1 VRLGTY
7 SARYGILPPA
17 AVVAT
22 RAQATDPRAAPRY
35 GERIPYVVVYGEPG
49 AGAMLA
55 HALAAPPD
63 SGRAR
68 SGQTGGSG
76 AARAPGACGRMGRD
90 AARTRAGARLIDVVI
105 APHALVEAQGRL
117 RLNVTYYITK
127 GVRAL

>member
-49 AGAMLA
+49 AGAQLTR
-55 HALAAPPD
+55 ALAVPPMG
-63 SGRAR
+63 GRA
-68 SGQTGGSG
+68 
-76 AARAPGACGRMGRD
+76 
-90 AARTRAGARLIDVVI
+90 
-105 APHALVEAQGRL
+105 
-117 RLNVTYYITK
+117 
-127 GVRAL
+127 